1 MGGGGCRSMST
12 LHREMSVKHG
22 SACSVGMHFLADLTR
37 SKYCRY
43 VMDDAREDALV
54 LLDELGKGTEVAA
67 GTALAAAFLERL
79 AGARC
84 RGIFAT

>member
-1 MGGGGCRSMST
+1 MD
-12 LHREMSVKHG
+12 SVHDELVS
-22 SACSVGMHFLADLTR
+22 SADSKGRHILAGLTD
-37 SKYCRY
+37 SKWCRY

>member
-1 MGGGGCRSMST
+1 MW
-12 LHREMSVKHG
+12 
-22 SACSVGMHFLADLTR
+22 
-37 SKYCRY
+37 CRY

-79 AGARC
+79 ASARC

>member
-1 MGGGGCRSMST
+1 MQPGQSSCAGPLGDGIQP
-12 LHREMSVKHG
+12 G
-22 SACSVGMHFLADLTR
+22 W
-37 SKYCRY
+37 YRY
-43 VMDDAREDALV
+43 VMEDAREDALV

-79 AGARC
+79 AGSRC